1 MYLDFDQDEIIFNNI
16 LYVLTDGKQ
25 LTHRVIAENLG
36 NVTNLAFSSN
46 DAVLAICVQN
56 EIWII
61 KTEVGIIKLIIRC
74 FQYLAVKKK
83 IGPCFCLISLIEKC
97 LNTDFF

>member
-1 MYLDFDQDEIIFNNI
+1 MYLDFDQDEIHFNNI

-46 DAVLAICVQN
+46 DAVLAICVRN

-61 KTEVGIIKLIIRC
+61 KTEVGILKLIYQVFSVFGC
-74 FQYLAVKKK
+74 Q
-83 IGPCFCLISLIEKC
+83 EKNRDQLL
-97 LNTDFF
+97 LNFTN